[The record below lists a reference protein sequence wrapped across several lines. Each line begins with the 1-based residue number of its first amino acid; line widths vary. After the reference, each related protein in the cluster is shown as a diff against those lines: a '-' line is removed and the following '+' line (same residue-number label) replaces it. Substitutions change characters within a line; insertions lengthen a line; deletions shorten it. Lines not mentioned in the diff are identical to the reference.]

1 MRILLLGP
9 TELLSADAAPLH
21 VGGSRR
27 RAVLAALA
35 VRLNDLVTV
44 DQLADIVW
52 DGDPPLQARAALQ
65 GHVAALRRLLP
76 AGLALRTHG
85 SAYRLAGEPDL
96 VDCHR
101 FDALLARAPA
111 AEEPAHL
118 LEQAL
123 GLWRGAALADLTDG
137 AFFRARAER
146 LHEARLHAIEA
157 WADIEVRKGTGARM
171 TPLLRAAAREHPLRE
186 ALVSA
191 FMLCLYEEGHQ
202 SEAIETYH
210 RTRGRLDTELGVRPG
225 PELQAAF
232 AQVLQD
238 PPETAAPA
246 RRVPHQLPRRPR
258 VFVGRNAPCAWLDR
272 VCTAADESPLAV
284 VTGPAGVGKTSLVLH
299 WAHTAGGRFP
309 DGQLFA
315 DLHGFDG
322 LGPEDPALVLARF
335 LMALGVPEEEIPHA
349 ADERAALFRALTR
362 DRRML
367 VVLDNALE
375 AGAVRRL
382 LPYGPGCATLVTGR
396 AAMLDLT
403 AGEAGALQVLGPFSS
418 GEAVTLL
425 EECVGAER
433 VRREP
438 GTAAR
443 LAGLCD
449 NLPLALRI
457 CAARL
462 AVRPG
467 WRLADLVDE
476 LSDERTRL
484 EELDQGRDD
493 GLTAAL
499 NLTRRHLPDSAR
511 RLLPL
516 LGLYPGKTIDA
527 HPVAALLGSSL
538 PEAREVLGGLAA
550 WHLVSE
556 SRPGRFTRPDLV
568 VLYCR
573 RLAAEELTGPES
585 DAVLRRL
592 LEYYLEATA
601 QAALRLPVH
610 RRLIFRPDRPPSG
623 GAPRPGDGPAALTW
637 FRRVEP
643 VVRAL
648 VLDGPRR
655 GRHEETWRLA
665 ENAQGLYYHAPS
677 LSRWPDVAAAAY
689 EAARAT
695 GDPEALVRATG
706 GLGTALAE
714 AGRLREAVA
723 HLTRAADLAERHG
736 DRFLWVS
743 ARIRLGLA
751 LLRPGTAASQAYSVF
766 ARTLPVAEETGEAD
780 VLMTLHHH
788 AGRALRAT
796 GDLPGALVEIDTAL
810 RLADGLTEDHR
821 AVPLLT
827 RAQIL
832 WGLDRAEEAAAS
844 ARAALRLLTGY
855 RRPAAEADCR
865 ELLATV
871 LTELGETEE
880 ARAQTERAATLR
892 TRAAVRE

>member
-1 MRILLLGP
+1 VRILLLGP

-21 VGGSRR
+21 IGGSRR

-52 DGDPPLQARAALQ
+52 DGEPPPQARAALQ

-76 AGLALRTHG
+76 GDLVLETRG

-101 FDALLARAPA
+101 FDTLVTRASTA
-111 AEEPAHL
+111 GDAAHL

-123 GLWRGAALADLTDG
+123 DLWRGEALADLTAS

-146 LHEARLHAIEA
+146 LDEARLHAIEA
-157 WADIEVRKGTGARM
+157 WAGLEVRQGTGARM
-171 TPLLRAAAREHPLRE
+171 TPLLRAAVQEHPLRE
-186 ALVSA
+186 SLVSA
-191 FMLCLYEEGHQ
+191 LMLCLHQEDRQ

-210 RTRGRLDTELGVRPG
+210 RTRQRLADDLDVRPG
-225 PELQAAF
+225 PDLQAAF
-232 AQVLQD
+232 AQVLRD
-238 PPETAAPA
+238 PPETPAPV
-246 RRVPHQLPRRPR
+246 RHVPHQLPRRPR
-258 VFVGRNAPCAWLDR
+258 VFVGRAEQSAWLDR
-272 VCTAADESPLAV
+272 VCAAANESPLAV

-299 WAHTAGGRFP
+299 WAHTAGERFP

-315 DLHGFDG
+315 DLHGFDE
-322 LGPEDPALVLARF
+322 LGPEDPTLVLARF
-335 LMALGVPEEEIPHA
+335 LMALGVPEDEIPRP

-367 VVLDNALE
+367 VVLDNAPD
-375 AGAVRRL
+375 ADAVRRL

-403 AGEAGALQVLGPFSS
+403 AHEAGALQVLGPFSS

-462 AVRPG
+462 AVRPA

-476 LSDERTRL
+476 LTDERTRL
-484 EELDQGRDD
+484 DEIDQGRDG

-499 NLTRRHLPDSAR
+499 NLTRRHLPEAAR
-511 RLLPL
+511 RLVPL
-516 LGLYPGKTIDA
+516 LGVYPGKVIDA
-527 HPVAALLGSSL
+527 HPAAALLGSSL

-556 SRPGRFTRPDLV
+556 SRPGRFTRQDLV

-573 RLAAEELTGPES
+573 RLAAEELTTEES
-585 DAVLRRL
+585 AGALRRL

-610 RRLIFRPDRPPSG
+610 RRLISHPSRRPSG
-623 GAPRPGDGPAALTW
+623 GAPRPADGPAALAW

-648 VLDGPRR
+648 ILDGPP
-655 GRHEETWRLA
+655 EEAWLLS
-665 ENAQGLYYHAPS
+665 ENAHGLYYHAPS
-677 LSRWPDVAAAAY
+677 LSRWPEVAAAAY

-695 GDPEALVRATG
+695 GDPEALLRATG
-706 GLGTALAE
+706 SLGTALAE
-714 AGRLREAVA
+714 SGRPREAVT
-723 HLTRAADLAERHG
+723 HLARAVALAERHG

-743 ARIRLGLA
+743 ARIRLGLG
-751 LLRPGTAASQAYSVF
+751 LLKLGTAARQAHDVF
-766 ARTLPVAEETGEAD
+766 ARTLPVAEEAGEAD
-780 VLMTLHHH
+780 VLTSLHHH
-788 AGRALRAT
+788 AGRALRDAA
-796 GDLPGALVEIDTAL
+796 DLPGALAEIDTAL
-810 RLADGLTEDHR
+810 KLADGLTEDHR

-832 WGLDRAEEAAAS
+832 WALHRAEEAAAS
-844 ARAALRLLTGY
+844 ARAALRLLIGY
-855 RRPAAEADCR
+855 RRPGTEADCR

-871 LTELGETEE
+871 LAELGETEE
-880 ARAQTERAATLR
+880 ARAQADRAAGLR
-892 TRAAVRE
+892 VLAAVRE